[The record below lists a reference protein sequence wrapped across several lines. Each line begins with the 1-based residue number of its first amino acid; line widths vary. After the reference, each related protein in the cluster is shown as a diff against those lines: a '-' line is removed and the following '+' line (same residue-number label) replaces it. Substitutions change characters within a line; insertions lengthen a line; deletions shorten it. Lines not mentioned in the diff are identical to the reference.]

1 MNAADLDGT
10 VRTVVARHLQV
21 SPDALTIDADLETLG
36 IDATTA
42 LAVLEDVEEILDIR
56 FPDDFFDGVHTYGD
70 LTTAFQVAVGV

>member
-21 SPDALTIDADLETLG
+21 APDTLTLDSDLEALG
-36 IDATTA
+36 IDDDTA
-42 LAVLEDVEEILDIR
+42 LAVLEDVEDLLDIR
-56 FPDDFFDGVHTYGD
+56 FPDDFFDGLHTYGD